1 MSESL
6 SNIVICSVL
15 SIIPSRLAEHTY
27 TNDIGNCVELGVKNS
42 SNLSNLVS
50 FAQNMT
56 KVIKDFRVFS
66 SMQTRVAVGLILIA
80 IIGTALV
87 SFTSLTP
94 DLRQAFAGIGLTSGD
109 VAKFM
114 IIRVNSESTN
124 GELVFSSFSRV
135 GFVRSEGTEFL
146 LESLPS
152 VDKRQFHELVQK
164 SLSATNPLLGNPP
177 NMDVSIDIFTG
188 NYKLIE
194 TLEYTDCII
203 TEYFVHVV
211 DSKGK
216 YRFLEDDDS
225 PTEIREVTK
234 FSCNQFTIALD

>member
-1 MSESL
+1 M
-6 SNIVICSVL
+6 
-15 SIIPSRLAEHTY
+15 
-27 TNDIGNCVELGVKNS
+27 KNS

-50 FAQNMT
+50 FGLNMT

-66 SMQTRVAVGLILIA
+66 SMQTRVAVALILIA

-114 IIRVNSESTN
+114 IIRINEVESTN

-152 VDKRQFHELVQK
+152 VDKKPFYELVEK
-164 SLSATNPLLGNPP
+164 SLSAVNPLIAKPP
-177 NMDVSIDIFTG
+177 EMDISIDIYSG
-188 NYKLIE
+188 SYKLIE
-194 TLEYTDCII
+194 TLEYANCKI

-225 PTEIREVTK
+225 QTEIREVTK
-234 FSCNQFTIALD
+234 FSCNQFTIALDQ

>member
-1 MSESL
+1 MTGAARGL
-6 SNIVICSVL
+6 GLAAVK
-15 SIIPSRLAEHTY
+15 RFLAE
-27 TNDIGNCVELGVKNS
+27 GW
-42 SNLSNLVS
+42 
-50 FAQNMT
+50 
-56 KVIKDFRVFS
+56 
-66 SMQTRVAVGLILIA
+66 RVALLDNNRETLKAAMAGLDSNRALELHCDVSKADQVQDA
-80 IIGTALV
+80 I
-87 SFTSLTP
+87 
-94 DLRQAFAGIGLTSGD
+94 D
-109 VAKFM
+109 
-114 IIRVNSESTN
+114 
-124 GELVFSSFSRV
+124 
-135 GFVRSEGTEFL
+135 TEFL

-194 TLEYTDCII
+194 TLEYGSCII

-234 FSCNQFTIALD
+234 FSCNQFTISLDQ

>member
-1 MSESL
+1 M
-6 SNIVICSVL
+6 I
-15 SIIPSRLAEHTY
+15 
-27 TNDIGNCVELGVKNS
+27 
-42 SNLSNLVS
+42 
-50 FAQNMT
+50 
-56 KVIKDFRVFS
+56 KVIKDFQVFS

-80 IIGTALV
+80 IVGTALI
-87 SFTSLTP
+87 SFTSSTP
-94 DLRQAFAGIGLTSGD
+94 DFRQAFAGIGLTSGD
-109 VAKFM
+109 VGKFM
-114 IIRVNSESTN
+114 IIRINEQGSIN

-177 NMDVSIDIFTG
+177 IMDVSIDIFSG
-188 NYKLIE
+188 SYKLIE
-194 TLEYTDCII
+194 TLEYGGCVI

-225 PTEIREVTK
+225 QTEIREVTK
-234 FSCNQFTIALD
+234 FSCNQFTIALDQ